1 MSEGRVRYYLDWG
14 IAPGEEV
21 AESEAVAEGDYSRGH
36 FDELGQPDFVE
47 LFEDGGVFHVDYW
60 STDLAAVRDRH
71 LRQHPGIPFGVQMPV
86 EREGGYRWDVSL
98 RHDRQGEQVGRIF
111 ILHDE
116 AGRPVLDVAVDAQNR
131 LRKLEKQQH
140 HSTGKV
146 RYVFRYDVDGK
157 IVDIYDNVKGDNLRV
172 DEVLRFIDDP
182 DFYRDGFSL
191 PAGVSGRVLSP
202 FSSGQAS

>member
-1 MSEGRVRYYLDWG
+1 MSEGRVRFYLDWG

-36 FDELGQPDFVE
+36 FDESGQPEFVE
-47 LFEDGGVFHVDYW
+47 LFEDGNVFHVDYW
-60 STDLAAVRDRH
+60 STDAAAVRERH
-71 LRQHPGIPFGVQMPV
+71 LRQHAGIPFGVQMPV
-86 EREGGYRWDVSL
+86 SREAGYRWDVSL

-116 AGRPVLDVAVDAQNR
+116 VGRPVLDVAVDAQDR
-131 LRKLEKQQH
+131 LRKLEKQQY

-146 RYVFRYDVDGK
+146 RYVFRYDADGK
-157 IVDIYDNVKGDNLRV
+157 IVDIYDNVEDDNPRA
-172 DEVLRFIDDP
+172 DEVLRLIDDP

-191 PAGVSGRVLSP
+191 PVGVSGTVLPP
-202 FSSGQAS
+202 FSTNQES